1 MKNTKHMFMRVTS
14 LALITS
20 LSLSMTALADWKQE
34 GSAWKYQN
42 SDGSFS
48 TSSWQWINGKCYC
61 FDSNGV
67 MYANTTT
74 PDGYTVNADG
84 AWTVNGVVQVKN
96 NDVNVTAYSDNE
108 QYPLAHLKDWFV
120 YNTDGSLTTKYS
132 SNYLRKQFPGLD
144 QTWNSKYGY
153 NGLGDYQMSKAA
165 ETHNIFYATMG
176 DISRESLFAVA
187 RLAGVDFNEES
198 ERSANDS
205 KTIALEKEI
214 RDFLNSFDW
223 KHASDFEKAV
233 HVAQRVNKA
242 AYDKTTESCN
252 LPYGCLVEG
261 KAVCDG
267 YTSAAALLA
276 WCIDLQSSI
285 VTSFATNHSYMTYC
299 INGIWV
305 SHEATSH
312 DERFYPIDPATT
324 IEHVGSFT
332 RYGSLADFCDRTGY
346 TVPANAKILST
357 FSEHASV
364 YDNLGRIYI
373 DFN

>member
-1 MKNTKHMFMRVTS
+1 MKNTKHMFMRVAS

-120 YNTDGSLTTKYS
+120 FTNNGTLATKYS
-132 SNYLRKQFPGLD
+132 ANYLWEQNPALEN
-144 QTWNSKYGY
+144 TWNDKYGY
-153 NGLGDYQMSKAA
+153 NGLVDYQRSKAA
-165 ETHNIFYATMG
+165 EAHNIFYSVAGYTAG
-176 DISRESLFAVA
+176 ESLYAVA
-187 RLAGVDFNEES
+187 RLAGVSMPGAHAIES
-198 ERSANDS
+198 SD

-214 RDFLNSFDW
+214 RSFLNSFDW
-223 KHASDFEKAV
+223 KNASDLEKAI
-233 HVAQRVNKA
+233 HIAQRVNKA
-242 AYDKTTESCN
+242 EYDDSTESCN
-252 LPYGCLVEG
+252 LAYGCLVEG

-267 YTSAAALLA
+267 YTDAASLLA
-276 WCIDLQSSI
+276 WCVDLQSTI
-285 VTSFATNHSYMTYC
+285 VTSLAANHSYMAYC
-299 INGIWV
+299 IDGVWV

-312 DERFYPIDPATT
+312 DESFKIVDPTVG
-324 IEHVGSFT
+324 IQHIGSFT
-332 RYGSLADFCDRTGY
+332 RYGWLADYCDRTGY
-346 TVPANAKILST
+346 TIPSNAEILQK
-357 FSEHASV
+357 FPNNARV
-364 YDNLGRIYI
+364 IDNLGRIVIY
-373 DFN
+373 FN